1 MEILG
6 WIDIHWFDLLQTA
19 SIVVGLFATAHS
31 IRAEANERRIQNL
44 FTLTEAH
51 RDLWTELYD
60 KPELARVL
68 QDDLDLKKS
77 PIHRNEELFA
87 HLLILHL
94 ATWYKARSLGSDL
107 DDEAV
112 SADIRQFF
120 SHPIPRAVW
129 EKSKQFQDHDFVA
142 FVEGCFGPDVRV

>member
-1 MEILG
+1 MEVLG
-6 WIDIHWFDLLQTA
+6 WMEIHWFDLLQTA
-19 SIVVGLFATAHS
+19 SIVVGLFATAQS
-31 IRAEANERRIQNL
+31 IRGETRERRIQNL

-68 QDDLDLKKS
+68 KDDVDLRKEPTQRS
-77 PIHRNEELFA
+77 EELFV

-94 ATWYKARSLGSDL
+94 GTWFKARNLGSDL

-112 SADIRQFF
+112 SADIKQFF

-129 EKSKQFQDHDFVA
+129 QKLKPFQNRDFVA
-142 FVEGCFGPDVRV
+142 FVDSSIH